1 MKSKEKKKIR
11 YDKNG
16 YKKEKCKNNRK
27 KNKCVNDY
35 DRILSLIIN
44 LLIVLSIVFGV
55 IIGYRLTSRYNTYK
69 NINSNVV
76 IEYGEVLKLSDIIKN
91 NYIGGSV
98 KVSPSLDS
106 ITDIGKYNVNL
117 IIHNESFDISVEV
130 VDRTPPTLELKELSV
145 YIDEDMPSVDDF
157 IGMVNDLSEVTL
169 NDIDIKK
176 EVGVQNISITATDK
190 YGNKTIKN
198 TTLTIKEDKDAPVIS
213 GLSDIVIYIGDK
225 VNLYDGVLAVDDRF
239 GNVEFTI
246 DESSVDYNKVG
257 TYYIK
262 YTAEDKLGNSITKDR
277 KIIIKQRDIT
287 YMINDFP
294 TYNQY
299 PDYPN
304 GCESIAL
311 YTLLKYYSINVSP
324 DDIVDKLKKG
334 EGPYFEDGKL
344 YGGDPEIEFV
354 GNPREYNGY
363 GVYQKPIIEVA
374 NYYKSGIIDY
384 TGHTLN
390 EVLELVKNG
399 KPVQIWGSIDMSNTY
414 VSKSWINKENGKTIY
429 WIRNLHSVVVVGYNS
444 NYVYVAD
451 PYVGSIV
458 KYNRYQVEKMYN
470 LFGKRAIYYDN

>member
-1 MKSKEKKKIR
+1 
-11 YDKNG
+11 
-16 YKKEKCKNNRK
+16 
-27 KNKCVNDY
+27 
-35 DRILSLIIN
+35 
-44 LLIVLSIVFGV
+44 
-55 IIGYRLTSRYNTYK
+55 
-69 NINSNVV
+69 
-76 IEYGEVLKLSDIIKN
+76 
-91 NYIGGSV
+91 
-98 KVSPSLDS
+98 
-106 ITDIGKYNVNL
+106 
-117 IIHNESFDISVEV
+117 
-130 VDRTPPTLELKELSV
+130 
-145 YIDEDMPSVDDF
+145 
-157 IGMVNDLSEVTL
+157 
-169 NDIDIKK
+169 
-176 EVGVQNISITATDK
+176 
-190 YGNKTIKN
+190 
-198 TTLTIKEDKDAPVIS
+198 
-213 GLSDIVIYIGDK
+213 
-225 VNLYDGVLAVDDRF
+225 
-239 GNVEFTI
+239 
-246 DESSVDYNKVG
+246 
-257 TYYIK
+257 
-262 YTAEDKLGNSITKDR
+262 
-277 KIIIKQRDIT
+277 
-287 YMINDFP
+287 MINDFP

>member
-1 MKSKEKKKIR
+1 
-11 YDKNG
+11 
-16 YKKEKCKNNRK
+16 
-27 KNKCVNDY
+27 
-35 DRILSLIIN
+35 
-44 LLIVLSIVFGV
+44 
-55 IIGYRLTSRYNTYK
+55 
-69 NINSNVV
+69 
-76 IEYGEVLKLSDIIKN
+76 
-91 NYIGGSV
+91 
-98 KVSPSLDS
+98 
-106 ITDIGKYNVNL
+106 
-117 IIHNESFDISVEV
+117 
-130 VDRTPPTLELKELSV
+130 
-145 YIDEDMPSVDDF
+145 MPIVDDF
-157 IGMVNDLSEVTL
+157 IGMLNDLSDVTL
-169 NDIDIKK
+169 SDINIKK

-257 TYYIK
+257 TYYVK
-262 YTAEDKLGNSITKDR
+262 YTSKDKLGNSITKDR
-277 KIIIKQRDIT
+277 KIIIKQKDIT
-287 YMINDFP
+287 YMINNFP
-294 TYNQY
+294 TYSQY
-299 PDYPN
+299 PNYPN

-311 YTLLKYYSINVSP
+311 YTLLKYYSVNVSL
-324 DDIVDKLKKG
+324 DDIADRLKKG
-334 EGPYFEDGKL
+334 DGPYFEEGKL

-354 GNPREYNGY
+354 GDPREYNGY

-414 VSKSWINKENGKTIY
+414 VSKSWINKESGKTIY

-451 PYVGSIV
+451 SYVGSIV